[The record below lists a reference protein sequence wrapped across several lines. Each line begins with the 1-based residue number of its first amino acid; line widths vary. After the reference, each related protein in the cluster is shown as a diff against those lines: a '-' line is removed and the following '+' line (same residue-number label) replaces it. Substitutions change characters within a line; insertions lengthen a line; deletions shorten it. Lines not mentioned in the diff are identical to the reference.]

1 MSWLELDDR
10 ILEHPKFI
18 RAVKLAGSDAIH
30 LWLGF
35 RAYCGQNLTNG
46 RVPADMLD
54 EVRGPKDPKRRKAS
68 LDALLAVGLLD
79 PLAGGDVQ
87 MHNFLKWSSSRDAV
101 LERREKARAR
111 KQRSREPGAGSHAVT
126 DAEPSEDSKRP
137 AVGSHGGV
145 NAQSQTPA
153 GASPLPLPSTPSPP
167 PDRKVAMA
175 DSELPIA
182 DRARKVLE
190 NPNDGLWLQ
199 PSKWPEVQRGAV
211 ALGIGIRDLKLT
223 DFPPRD
229 SDLKAILELYR
240 DGYTVEQLEEL
251 GIKAR
256 ASAFVK
262 SKKNVGPA
270 FFTAAVARRLM
281 SESGE
286 PEQIELQ

>member
-1 MSWLELDDR
+1 VEGGLSWLELDDR

-18 RAVKLAGSDAIH
+18 RAVKIAGSDAIH

-111 KQRSREPGAGSHAVT
+111 KQRSREPGAGSHGVT
-126 DAEPSEDSKRP
+126 DAEPREDSKRP
-137 AVGSHGGV
+137 DAGSHGGV

-153 GASPLPLPSTPSPP
+153 GASPLPLPSTPLPSSAAETADNTNRIPCP
-167 PDRKVAMA
+167 PDLRLNSGQVANLKMNLGLD
-175 DSELPIA
+175 DSQIA
-182 DRARKVLE
+182 
-190 NPNDGLWLQ
+190 
-199 PSKWPEVQRGAV
+199 
-211 ALGIGIRDLKLT
+211 ALSVKFVNKFVGNV
-223 DFPPRD
+223 
-229 SDLKAILELYR
+229 SDLRTHEVWLKCLSSSVCGDANNPKTR
-240 DGYTVEQLEEL
+240 PP
-251 GIKAR
+251 K
-256 ASAFVK
+256 
-262 SKKNVGPA
+262 
-270 FFTAAVARRLM
+270 
-281 SESGE
+281 SESGAIVWE
-286 PEQIELQ
+286 G